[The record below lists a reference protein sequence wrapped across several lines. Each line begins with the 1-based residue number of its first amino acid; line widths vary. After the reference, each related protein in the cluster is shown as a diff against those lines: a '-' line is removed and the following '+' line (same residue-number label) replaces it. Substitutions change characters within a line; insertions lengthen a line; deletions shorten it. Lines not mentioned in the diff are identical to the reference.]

1 MLERA
6 NDPTPLLEAD
16 WGTRQKQLAALNESG
31 TLWST
36 YGADKHAFDK
46 VLDELDALGI
56 PTFYDKDAPANGQYV
71 SSPESRTIWVQVD
84 ETSFTKLFGPSAA
97 LKDGGENALGEPVIF
112 WEGDLNL
119 PKSMVDAGVKGL
131 WFDTG
136 ALETPILA
144 DPGSGPEATLQEGA
158 QSPGN
163 SVRGGEYPNEIAARY
178 NFPFASDEYWTSV
191 ETGRIGLIEPGL
203 GTALPA
209 TATGTFDELLKAYRA
224 SAGIDDPPTHV
235 LSVAGGGQEFTDGDE
250 NHDERAL
257 DVGVVSAVNPAVSA
271 HPLCRVG
278 SRQRRRPGRVHR
290 LSVGDLG
297 HGPQSRCGELL
308 VHLLPARQSG
318 VALLLRPEGALH
330 RRRAPGHHHRQCRR
344 RRRLGRRVPERL
356 HEHRYRPT
364 QVPTAWWS
372 VAPR

>member
-1 MLERA
+1 MGSVAYEALPNSTYLDLTSYQGNAPLPSGTPLTGSFKINVALVLERA

-16 WGTRQKQLAALNESG
+16 WGSRQKQLAALNESD

-56 PTFYDKDAPANGQYV
+56 PTFYAKDAPANGQYV

-97 LKDGGENALGEPVIF
+97 LQDGGENALGDQVIF
-112 WEGDLNL
+112 WEGNLSL

-136 ALETPILA
+136 MLETAILA
-144 DPGSGPEATLQEGA
+144 DPGAGPEATLHDGS

-163 SVRGGEYPNEIAARY
+163 SVRGGEYPDDIAARY

-209 TATGTFDELLKAYRA
+209 TATGTFDQLLEAYRA
-224 SAGIDDPPTHV
+224 SAGIADAAAHV
-235 LSVAGGGQEFTDGDE
+235 VSVAGGGQAFTAGDE
-250 NHDERAL
+250 QHDERAL
-257 DVGVVSAVNPAVSA
+257 DVGVISTVNPQSQLILYAGSGADSGAGHDVFTAYQSAIWDTVHNPGVVS
-271 HPLCRVG
+271 
-278 SRQRRRPGRVHR
+278 S
-290 LSVGDLG
+290 SF
-297 HGPQSRCGELL
+297 S
-308 VHLLPARQSG
+308 S
-318 VALLLRPEGALH
+318 
-330 RRRAPGHHHRQCRR
+330 
-344 RRRLGRRVPERL
+344 
-356 HEHRYRPT
+356 
-364 QVPTAWWS
+364 
-372 VAPR
+372 